1 MCVGVGVCACVCA
14 ACVNARRIILELV
27 RLSFS
32 IKQKNKKKI
41 SVRYRFSY
49 LGFSIGFR
57 YYSVLLGL
65 LVFSTFFI
73 FLGMSSNRDG
83 VLGRETFAL
92 LGNILSSDEG
102 EGDEEGEGLTD
113 DYSLLGG
120 EMVESHEGQFV
131 VAEGGAL
138 VPFGSSAEGDAVDDC
153 KMVLLSWELKP
164 ETVNTLI
171 GKP

>member
-14 ACVNARRIILELV
+14 ACVNARKIILELV

-83 VLGRETFAL
+83 VLGRETFSL
-92 LGNILSSDEG
+92 VGNILSSD
-102 EGDEEGEGLTD
+102 DEEGEGLTD
-113 DYSLLGG
+113 YALL
-120 EMVESHEGQFV
+120 EDEVVESHEGQFV

-153 KMVLLSWELKP
+153 NMVLLSWELKP